1 MGGLLI
7 GVTKLNFNS
16 NSYLLNTIEF
26 LTISDVTSGLIKATV
41 FGFIIA
47 IMGCF
52 NGFESS
58 RGAEGVGRATTKA
71 VVSSS
76 IMILASNYFL
86 TELLF
91 KS

>member
-1 MGGLLI
+1 M
-7 GVTKLNFNS
+7 
-16 NSYLLNTIEF
+16 
-26 LTISDVTSGLIKATV
+26 TSGLIKATV